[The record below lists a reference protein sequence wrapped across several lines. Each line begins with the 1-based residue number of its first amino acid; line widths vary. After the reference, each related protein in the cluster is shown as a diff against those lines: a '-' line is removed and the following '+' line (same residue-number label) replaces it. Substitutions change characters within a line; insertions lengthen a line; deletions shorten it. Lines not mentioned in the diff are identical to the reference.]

1 MDVYKMLPE
10 GTLAELIDG
19 ILYMSSSPID
29 AHQRVVTRLLGQI
42 HFFVDQHDLGEVFTA
57 PFDVYLDEHSNAVQ
71 PDILFIEKENLA
83 IVKGHV
89 HGVPDLII
97 EILSEGNSEHDMVR
111 KRNLYEKSGV
121 KEYWII
127 HPTTRIVTGYQ
138 LRGESFKELET
149 TSGQINSQLLKHT
162 FIF

>member
-1 MDVYKMLPE
+1 MYL
-10 GTLAELIDG
+10 
-19 ILYMSSSPID
+19 
-29 AHQRVVTRLLGQI
+29 
-42 HFFVDQHDLGEVFTA
+42 FVEKNDLGEIFTA

-71 PDILFIEKENLA
+71 PDILFIAKENLN
-83 IVKGHV
+83 IVRSHV

-127 HPTTRIVTGYQ
+127 HPTTKAVIGYQ
-138 LRGESFKELET
+138 LRGASFKELET
-149 TSGQINSQLLKHT
+149 TPGKFNSQLLNHT
-162 FIF
+162 FSF